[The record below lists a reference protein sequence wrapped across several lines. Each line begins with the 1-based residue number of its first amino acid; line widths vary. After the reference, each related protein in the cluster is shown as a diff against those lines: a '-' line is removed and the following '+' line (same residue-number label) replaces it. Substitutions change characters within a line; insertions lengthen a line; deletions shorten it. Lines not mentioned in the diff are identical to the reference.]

1 MSGVLPGLWQEQ
13 RLSTCEACPPS
24 QVSGAGCWAAGASR
38 RAGVPDRSLGIWG
51 LPVRLQGMLVGKGQ
65 RGRSL
70 EPDSGLRAWPCLIA
84 PSRLPRG
91 PSYPESVPRGTHDP
105 LRK

>member
-1 MSGVLPGLWQEQ
+1 MLSGVLPGLWQEQ
-13 RLSTCEACPPS
+13 TRSTCEACPPS
-24 QVSGAGCWAAGASR
+24 QVSGVGMGCQAAGASR

-51 LPVRLQGMLVGKGQ
+51 LPVRLQGVLVGEGQ

-70 EPDSGLRAWPCLIA
+70 EPDSGLWAWPCLIA

-91 PSYPESVPRGTHDP
+91 PQLPRVCPQRDS
-105 LRK
+105 